1 MAAQG
6 LSLLAGGDLSIL
18 GVFEIFEMIFTNF
31 SDISLKFL
39 RTAEKSPI
47 SPTFLPDLAC
57 QHRFYFTT
65 LKDFRNIRHFFA
77 ETPKMTG
84 EAKALHPHHLQPGC
98 RAAEIPLH
106 QKHLQHLQHPQHPR
120 PSFNFPLHISSLRIT
135 ILSVNKHRLTDI
147 RSVKTQGV

>member
-6 LSLLAGGDLSIL
+6 LSTRTGEGLSIL
-18 GVFEIFEMIFTNF
+18 GVFDIFERFFPIL
-31 SDISLKFL
+31 SDISLIIL
-39 RTAEKSPI
+39 CLAEKMPI
-47 SPTFLPDLAC
+47 LPTFLPDLAC

-106 QKHLQHLQHPQHPR
+106 QKHLQHPQRPQPRTPAAAPAPILQFPFAHIF
-120 PSFNFPLHISSLRIT
+120 PSYYNT
-135 ILSVNKHRLTDI
+135 IRE
-147 RSVKTQGV
+147 